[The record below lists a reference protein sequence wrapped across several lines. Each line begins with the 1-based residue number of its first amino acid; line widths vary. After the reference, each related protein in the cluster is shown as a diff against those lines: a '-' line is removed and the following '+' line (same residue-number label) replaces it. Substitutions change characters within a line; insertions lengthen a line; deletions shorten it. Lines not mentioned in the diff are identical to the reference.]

1 MNTNVRWSLL
11 VLLFASF
18 ASVACARDEQNDFA
32 AKVKAKAERT
42 AEWTKEKCAK
52 IKEEFLSSTE
62 QGRVKWQKF
71 TDEARELADT
81 KLGTHFSRKEAK
93 LDDKE
98 LIELKVPFEVAEGQK
113 PTGTEPVVRTAAIIK
128 EEVIIGGEKVTM
140 HSTDLPQDADWF
152 AWLDT
157 EEGKMFA
164 VGAIA
169 VITIAGV
176 TYVLYKN
183 RVPQRIY
190 GYAVKNPMK
199 AAVSA
204 ACIVG
209 LALYLAKDKICL
221 PNIVQ

>member
-1 MNTNVRWSLL
+1 MNTHVRSLLL

-18 ASVACARDEQNDFA
+18 ASVACASDDQNEFT
-32 AKVKAKAERT
+32 AKVRAKAERT

-52 IKEEFLSSTE
+52 IKEELASSTA
-62 QGRVKWQKF
+62 QGKVIWQKF
-71 TDEARELADT
+71 TDEAREFTDT

-93 LDDKE
+93 INEKE
-98 LIELKVPFEVAEGQK
+98 LIELKVPFEVVEGQK
-113 PTGTEPVVRTAAIIK
+113 PTGAEPIKRTNTIT
-128 EEVIIGGEKVTM
+128 EEVVIGGEKVTM
-140 HSTDLPQDADWF
+140 HSTDLPQDAAWY
-152 AWLDT
+152 AWLET

-169 VITIAGV
+169 VITVAGV

-183 RVPQRIY
+183 QVPQRIY
-190 GYAVKNPMK
+190 GYAVNNPLK

-221 PNIVQ
+221 PSFVQ